1 MFNAIRQAPNT
12 IYDIT
17 NPTGYN
23 INLLT
28 GNVGQG
34 LNTQPIGN
42 NISKY
47 VLDNKA
53 EASTQRIL
61 LNTFASADIAKGL
74 NYQAS
79 SDNPT
84 ESGFL
89 FWDPTHGDG
98 RGSNGRLQNV
108 SSNSLRWNI
117 QNIINIT
124 QLLKTHNIA
133 VTAVS
138 EYQKKEINSLRV

>member
-42 NISKY
+42 NISNIKY
-47 VLDNKA
+47 VLDNNKA

-61 LNTFASADIAKGL
+61 LTFASADIAKGL
-74 NYQAS
+74 NYRFKQ
-79 SDNPT
+79 
-84 ESGFL
+84 
-89 FWDPTHGDG
+89 W
-98 RGSNGRLQNV
+98 
-108 SSNSLRWNI
+108 
-117 QNIINIT
+117 
-124 QLLKTHNIA
+124 
-133 VTAVS
+133 
-138 EYQKKEINSLRV
+138 

>member
-1 MFNAIRQAPNT
+1 MQLDKPRIP

-42 NISKY
+42 NISNIKY

-74 NYQAS
+74 N
-79 SDNPT
+79 
-84 ESGFL
+84 
-89 FWDPTHGDG
+89 
-98 RGSNGRLQNV
+98 
-108 SSNSLRWNI
+108 
-117 QNIINIT
+117 
-124 QLLKTHNIA
+124 
-133 VTAVS
+133 
-138 EYQKKEINSLRV
+138 

>member
-42 NISKY
+42 NISNIKY
-47 VLDNKA
+47 VLDNNKMKLA
-53 EASTQRIL
+53 RKEFFLIHL
-61 LNTFASADIAKGL
+61 L
-74 NYQAS
+74 
-79 SDNPT
+79 
-84 ESGFL
+84 
-89 FWDPTHGDG
+89 
-98 RGSNGRLQNV
+98 
-108 SSNSLRWNI
+108 LR
-117 QNIINIT
+117 
-124 QLLKTHNIA
+124 H
-133 VTAVS
+133 
-138 EYQKKEINSLRV
+138 R

>member
-1 MFNAIRQAPNT
+1 
-12 IYDIT
+12 
-17 NPTGYN
+17 
-23 INLLT
+23 LLT

-42 NISKY
+42 NISNIKY
-47 VLDNKA
+47 VLDNNKA

-74 NYQAS
+74 NYRFQAS

-117 QNIINIT
+117 QT
-124 QLLKTHNIA
+124 
-133 VTAVS
+133 
-138 EYQKKEINSLRV
+138 Y

>member
-1 MFNAIRQAPNT
+1 
-12 IYDIT
+12 
-17 NPTGYN
+17 
-23 INLLT
+23 LLT

-42 NISKY
+42 NISNIKY
-47 VLDNKA
+47 VLDNNKMKLA
-53 EASTQRIL
+53 RKEFFLIH
-61 LNTFASADIAKGL
+61 FADIAKGL
-74 NYQAS
+74 NYRFQAS

-108 SSNSLRWNI
+108 SS
-117 QNIINIT
+117 
-124 QLLKTHNIA
+124 H
-133 VTAVS
+133 
-138 EYQKKEINSLRV
+138 